1 MAPRHTFGTIVAVSA
16 LLTGLL
22 TGVGWAESRVT
33 AAAVSLS
40 GAGATFPV
48 PLYKKWIAAY
58 QESHPTVAI
67 TYQGVGS
74 GEGIKRFLA
83 EIVDFAGS
91 DEFLSAE
98 DAAKVERGAATVPAT
113 AGMVV
118 LAYNIPGVTGEI
130 RLPRDVFADIT
141 AFFAVD
147 ISKGGR
153 TGYLVEMGS
162 THQIFTDPREEL
174 TKEYISGKFS

>member
-1 MAPRHTFGTIVAVSA
+1 M
-16 LLTGLL
+16 TGLL
-22 TGVGWAESRVT
+22 TGAGWAESRGT

-130 RLPRDVFADIT
+130 RLPRDVFADI
-141 AFFAVD
+141 FAGS
-147 ISKGGR
+147 ISR
-153 TGYLVEMGS
+153 WN
-162 THQIFTDPREEL
+162 DPRIEAANPGVHFPARDIALVARLEWR
-174 TKEYISGKFS
+174 ISCATRCGRNWI

>member
-1 MAPRHTFGTIVAVSA
+1 MAPKHTFGTIVAVSA

-33 AAAVSLS
+33 AAAVSIS

-74 GEGIKRFLA
+74 GEGGALVMSYILARGGYPPFVLTAERARDFFNWSTLFSAKRKSGLLLRWQMPLLTRNFAEFLIAQADPRFLRA
-83 EIVDFAGS
+83 
-91 DEFLSAE
+91 
-98 DAAKVERGAATVPAT
+98 R
-113 AGMVV
+113 
-118 LAYNIPGVTGEI
+118 
-130 RLPRDVFADIT
+130 RD
-141 AFFAVD
+141 
-147 ISKGGR
+147 
-153 TGYLVEMGS
+153 
-162 THQIFTDPREEL
+162 
-174 TKEYISGKFS
+174 